1 VTFDEMARDYLRRAQ
16 ARRKALDTLFASA
29 AYPDVV
35 RESQDLAELVLKGAL
50 RFVGVDPPKR
60 HDAHKV
66 LARFIGRFPRE
77 WREAIDELE
86 ASLDRLAEERGPA
99 FYGDDERGVPA
110 SELFDEADARRAMS
124 VADRLLDLYRR
135 LLGETGGPA
144 R

>member
-1 VTFDEMARDYLRRAQ
+1 MTSDEMARDYLRRAQ
-16 ARRKALDTLFASA
+16 ARREALDTLFASA
-29 AYPDVV
+29 SYPDVV
-35 RESQDLAELVLKGAL
+35 RESQDIAELVLKGAL

-60 HDAHKV
+60 HDTHKV

-77 WREAIDELE
+77 WKESIDELR
-86 ASLDRLAEERGPA
+86 ASLNRLAEERGPA

-110 SELFDEADARRAMS
+110 SDLFDEADARRAMS